1 MNHEVSCYIDR
12 LKVEIK
18 KTFND
23 GIVVAYIEI
32 EPPILTMEGKDDISS
47 VSCDLWCDD
56 PSSAYDINI
65 LIKEVV
71 DFSVLDTPVVTTL
84 DEAKSLALIIGQQVS
99 GYKISA

>member
-18 KTFND
+18 KNFND

-32 EPPILTMEGKDDISS
+32 EPPILTMEGKDDTSL
-47 VSCDLWCDD
+47 VACDLWCDD

-65 LIKEVV
+65 LIKGVA

-99 GYKISA
+99 SYKISA

>member
-32 EPPILTMEGKDDISS
+32 EPPILTMEGKMISL
-47 VSCDLWCDD
+47 VSCDLCVM
-56 PSSAYDINI
+56 I
-65 LIKEVV
+65 LHLHTI
-71 DFSVLDTPVVTTL
+71 
-84 DEAKSLALIIGQQVS
+84 
-99 GYKISA
+99 

>member
-32 EPPILTMEGKDDISS
+32 EPPILTMEGQDDI
-47 VSCDLWCDD
+47 
-56 PSSAYDINI
+56 
-65 LIKEVV
+65 
-71 DFSVLDTPVVTTL
+71 
-84 DEAKSLALIIGQQVS
+84 
-99 GYKISA
+99 ISFLRFMV

>member
-18 KTFND
+18 KNFND

-32 EPPILTMEGKDDISS
+32 EPPILTMEGKDDTSL
-47 VSCDLWCDD
+47 VACDLWCDD

-65 LIKEVV
+65 LIKRVA

-99 GYKISA
+99 SYKISA